1 LNESITEEA
10 KSILKEVGLTGYES
24 RIYLSLLEIGVAMA
38 SRVSE
43 HANVP
48 YSKIYEV
55 LNSLEKKGWIETES
69 SRPRRYYPKSPIEA
83 LDAVKIRMESTMKSW
98 ERSVREE
105 LQPLYDKMEVR
116 EKPEVW
122 ILRGEFNIIAKLR
135 EMMENTKIDL
145 MIAAPTSAIS
155 FLNAL
160 VPTFAKL
167 ADAGVNLLVMVPRNA
182 GDNFLDEISMI
193 AEVRTRDYMFGGG
206 VISDGREALLLLG
219 EGKPSLVI
227 WSDHIGLVKFA
238 KDYFQHLW
246 NTAHKA

>member
-1 LNESITEEA
+1 MNESVTDEA
-10 KSILKEVGLTGYES
+10 KRILEEVGLTEYES
-24 RIYLSLLEIGVAMA
+24 RIYLSLLEIGVATA

-98 ERSVREE
+98 ERSVGEE

-135 EMMENTKIDL
+135 EMVENTKIDL
-145 MIAAPTSAIS
+145 MVAAPTSATS

-160 VPTFAKL
+160 TPAFSKL
-167 ADAGVNLLVMVPRNA
+167 VDAGVNLLVMVPRNTA
-182 GDNFLDEISMI
+182 DNFLDEISMI

-219 EGKPSLVI
+219 EDKPSLVI

-246 NTAHKA
+246 NTAHTA